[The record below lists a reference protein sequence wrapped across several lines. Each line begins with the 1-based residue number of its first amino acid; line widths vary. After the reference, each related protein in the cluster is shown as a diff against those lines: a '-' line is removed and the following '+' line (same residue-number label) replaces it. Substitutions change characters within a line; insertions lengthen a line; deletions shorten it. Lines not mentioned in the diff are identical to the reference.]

1 MKINSREK
9 LLLILVIVFG
19 ILLSGKSLMEGYRL
33 TDDIPSSEKAFY
45 EWVMDQ
51 QEASYSSGQY
61 KSGVLSI
68 KLIAINERSQDDIV
82 YYVAKS
88 RKYLLKV
95 IPFSDVYI
103 KEEKDKFLEE

>member
-51 QEASYSSGQY
+51 QEAS
-61 KSGVLSI
+61 
-68 KLIAINERSQDDIV
+68 
-82 YYVAKS
+82 
-88 RKYLLKV
+88 
-95 IPFSDVYI
+95 
-103 KEEKDKFLEE
+103 